1 MYDKQVIR
9 RRRAVLIV
17 LVVLSIVLLTGY
29 FGEGSGGFFHG
40 LQRVAQTVVSP
51 IESGASRAFQPVRD
65 LVNSIG
71 NVFTANGE
79 NGRLKA
85 ELQSTRQQLA
95 ANQTRAADDAQLRAL
110 LGLQRSSGYPQG
122 TKPVTARVI
131 GKSENEW
138 YSTVEIDV
146 GSSDGIKLNMPVVAG
161 GGLYG
166 KVTLVDPL
174 TSRVTLLTDAS
185 SAVSAEVVPGGA
197 EGVVEPAVGNPND
210 MRLEFLQNAKAVHVG
225 ETVITSGFISDR
237 LESLFPRGIPIG
249 RVSRVDNNEVTLYQL
264 VHIEPYANFQ
274 TSDYVQVLTAKPPI
288 PQSQVQQNAPTGGT

>member
-9 RRRAVLIV
+9 RRRAVLVI

-40 LQRVAQTVVSP
+40 IQRAAQAVVSP

-71 NVFTANGE
+71 NVFTANSE

-85 ELQSTRQQLA
+85 ELQSTREQLA
-95 ANQTRAADDAQLRAL
+95 ANQTRARDDAQFRGL
-110 LGLQRSSGYPQG
+110 LGLPKSSGYPQD

-131 GKSENEW
+131 AKSENEW

-146 GSSDGIKLNMPVVAG
+146 GSTDGIKQNMPVVTG
-161 GGLYG
+161 GGLLG
-166 KVTLVDPL
+166 RVTLVNPL
-174 TSRVTLLTDAS
+174 TSRVTLITDAS

-197 EGVVEPAVGNPND
+197 QGVVQPAVGNPND
-210 MRLEFLQNAKAVHVG
+210 MRLEFLQNAKAVHQG
-225 ETVITSGFISDR
+225 DTVITSGFISSK

-249 RVSRVDNNEVTLYQL
+249 KVNRVDNNEVTLYQL
-264 VHIEPYANFQ
+264 VHIQPYANFQ
-274 TSDYVQVLTAKPPI
+274 TSNYVQVLTAKPPI
-288 PQSQVQQNAPTGGT
+288 PQSQVQQNAPAGGP